1 MSTRELDRLQVLVRV
16 TEKRLT
22 QREASQELG
31 VTERQLR
38 RLLSAYRTDG
48 PAGLAS
54 KRRGRRSN
62 NRLADDGKAYAVGLV
77 RERYADFG
85 PTFAQEKLEE
95 LHGLRV
101 SVTTLRSWM
110 TEAGLW
116 VPRAQ
121 RQRRVQQ
128 PRQRREC
135 FGELIQVD
143 GSDHH
148 WFEERAERCTLLVY
162 IDDATGSLM
171 QLWFCDGES
180 TFNYFEATR
189 RYIERH
195 GKPVAFYSDKAS
207 VFRVNAKTSLDGYT
221 QFGRAMGELNIETMC
236 ANTPQAKG
244 RVERVNATLQD
255 RLVKELRLAGI
266 STIEAANEFAVG
278 FVKPFN
284 ERVSRPALNPHD
296 AHRPLLDSDV
306 LPEVFTWKEKRKV
319 SKSLTLHYKRVMY
332 LLEDTPQARAAMGCL
347 LDIVEDEH
355 GQVRI
360 RHKGRLLRARSFDK
374 EGHVRQ
380 AAIVDNKLLSG
391 ALHYAKQLQE
401 QRDASK
407 LSAPSTTKRDKR
419 LLRAKQ
425 RKAGLGAAFDASA
438 API

>member
-16 TEKRLT
+16 TEGRLT
-22 QREASQELG
+22 QRQAARVLD

-38 RLLSAYRTDG
+38 RLLKAYRSNG
-48 PAGLAS
+48 AAALAS
-54 KRRGRRSN
+54 KKRGRRSN
-62 NRLADDGKAYAVGLV
+62 NRLPDEAKQYAIGLV

-85 PTFAQEKLEE
+85 PTFAQQKLQE

-101 SVTTLRSWM
+101 SVSTLRSWM
-110 TEAGLW
+110 TDSGLW

-135 FGELIQVD
+135 YGELIQVD

-148 WFEERAERCTLLVY
+148 WFEDRAARCTLLVY

-189 RYIERH
+189 RYLERH
-195 GKPVAFYSDKAS
+195 GKPIALYSDKAS

-221 QFGRAMGELNIETMC
+221 QFGRAMGELNVETMC

-266 STIEAANEFAVG
+266 CSIEQANEFAVG
-278 FVKPFN
+278 FMEDFN
-284 ERVSRPALNPHD
+284 KRFARPALNAHN
-296 AHRPLLDSDV
+296 AHRPLRTDECLRQI
-306 LPEVFTWKEKRKV
+306 FTWQEKRKV
-319 SKSLTLHYKRVMY
+319 SKSLTLHYKRIMY
-332 LLEDTPQARAAMGCL
+332 LLQDTDDARAAMGNYV
-347 LDIVEDEH
+347 DIVEDE
-355 GQVRI
+355 GGEIRI
-360 RHKGRLLRARSFDK
+360 HHRGRLLAARAFHK

-380 AAIVDNKLLSG
+380 AAIVDNKLLG
-391 ALHYAKQLQE
+391 AALQHANQLQQ
-401 QRDASK
+401 QRDDKK
-407 LSAPSTTKRDKR
+407 LKSPGTTKRDKR
-419 LLRAKQ
+419 LLTARQAQ
-425 RKAGLGAAFDASA
+425 AA
-438 API
+438 APPA